1 MQDKSKLLAQ
11 YVRDSQEEP
20 PSAAYS
26 DVLAENKALRQLLQE
41 AVAGMGGAYAIWA
54 PKAQAQLALPAKQVT
69 TPSASEKTIRQL
81 REQLARAFADNERLR
96 EILSYAQ
103 NYITTKQDGGVAA
116 ELVREVL
123 DEPPSPD
130 LLNEMRADAQ
140 KWADLNHLVEFGCY
154 QLRYWDTDRDSWYA
168 VSPEDAVSHSANTK
182 ND

>member
-11 YVRDSQEEP
+11 YVRVTQEEP
-20 PSAAYS
+20 PPSS
-26 DVLAENKALRQLLQE
+26 CHDMLAENKALRQLLQE

-54 PKAQAQLALPAKQVT
+54 PKAQAQLAQPLTRAT
-69 TPSASEKTIRQL
+69 ILNPSDDVIWQL
-81 REQLARAFADNERLR
+81 REQLARALADNERLR
-96 EILSYAQ
+96 EVLAYAQ
-103 NYITTKQDGGVAA
+103 DYISTKQDGGVAA

-168 VSPEDAVSHSANTK
+168 VSPEDAVSR
-182 ND
+182 